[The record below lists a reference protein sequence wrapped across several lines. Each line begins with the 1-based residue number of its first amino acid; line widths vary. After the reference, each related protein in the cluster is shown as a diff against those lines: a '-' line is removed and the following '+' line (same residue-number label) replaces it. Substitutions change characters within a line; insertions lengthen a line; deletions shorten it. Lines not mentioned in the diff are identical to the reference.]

1 MGDVVKAADPGT
13 VYLILDPSGRILGV
27 ERTRNA
33 ANDERTRLAKSYA
46 QGALRVKPYDERRK
60 AGEVRAVIRLK

>member
-1 MGDVVKAADPGT
+1 MTTPT
-13 VYLILDPSGRILGV
+13 TIYLILDPSGRILGV

-33 ANDERTRLAKSYA
+33 ANEARTRLAKSYA

-60 AGEVRAVIRLK
+60 AGEVRPVIRLK